1 MESFIYYVLVGRG
14 IIRVFFSRRNV
25 LKLKNA
31 VYTDLRGMGLGN
43 GNNEWRRD
51 VEGEKERYWGDVA
64 VVSRSPRRAFG
75 V

>member
-1 MESFIYYVLVGRG
+1 M
-14 IIRVFFSRRNV
+14 FFRRRNV

-31 VYTDLRGMGLGN
+31 VYTVGGKKDWKIGR
-43 GNNEWRRD
+43 NEWRRGI
-51 VEGEKERYWGDVA
+51 EERKVNGTRGDVA